1 MCPPLYDPCGVIGTL
16 SLFFSIA
23 IRHRRC
29 GVLLGLRVCMYRYIF
44 GFLQMTDSNHTAPW
58 PSFGPCGFIVTCM
71 CGSLNMCQ
79 ALILF
84 CLSIPFYRIGVFLN
98 KLFRVFNVFNG
109 TSVNK
114 AAHSLTMMALL
125 NFNYIDWDT
134 TLNFLV
140 DIVQF
145 DACAS
150 DSSES

>member
-1 MCPPLYDPCGVIGTL
+1 
-16 SLFFSIA
+16 
-23 IRHRRC
+23 
-29 GVLLGLRVCMYRYIF
+29 MYRYIF
-44 GFLQMTDSNHTAPW
+44 GFLQLTDSKHTAPW

-109 TSVNK
+109 MRMVPSDELVLEFLKDLCSHTMPKWFRSERYCIGSANK

-134 TLNFLV
+134 ALNFLV
-140 DIVQF
+140 DILQF
-145 DACAS
+145 DAYAS